1 VRELSYF
8 YRYGGS
14 RGRQGRVFVSAVA
27 GLDLEAQARFAVRNV
42 KRLRRSERVWKMRA
56 PKKTHSTVARARL
69 AV

>member
-1 VRELSYF
+1 MF

-56 PKKTHSTVARARL
+56 PKKRTVL
-69 AV
+69 